1 MTNLNGKEK
10 KREIETYVQPFPTF
24 SFALSEWG
32 GSSRIEGLVTYV
44 LHHFS
49 GRGKQMEGNELSY
62 SEYLK
67 CNNACVKVTINR
79 YSGLCLGTLRELR
92 DCWSSVLEILRFWRS
107 SGPHED
113 KQDELLK
120 ACIALMRIYL
130 QFINYLLNHIV
141 MAKAEKCEAIDLSS
155 LTAVFRR
162 IVDIEG
168 VDQLYQLKSLPRSCV
183 DIMRLLEKL
192 GERCDLG
199 HPRLRFFRSLI
210 LHNFIFPEVIRAGE
224 NEVYAAS
231 EKRCTIFERPLQ
243 RAQQDFEPEEIHHG
257 SGFVI
262 ADSFVITNNHVIE
275 EAMSDETLEIR
286 IVNKTTGELPCVVVH
301 GDAVNDLALLY
312 CPGLNLKRHGI
323 CPLALSEEALWPSL
337 SVFSFGYPLTHTG
350 RNALFVKGFISGFV
364 ERYGREPLI
373 VLNCVLNPGN
383 SGSPVFRRIDDDI
396 KVVGVV
402 AQKHKKEILTLEE
415 LSILEEERST
425 LQMNCASDSRD
436 QFWKSVSLKMY
447 DALNETHCQFGYGNV
462 VPGHLLAEFLSDPS
476 VTSIMDF
483 LKETELCNFFYVQ
496 GGTFCEQ

>member
-1 MTNLNGKEK
+1 
-10 KREIETYVQPFPTF
+10 
-24 SFALSEWG
+24 
-32 GSSRIEGLVTYV
+32 
-44 LHHFS
+44 
-49 GRGKQMEGNELSY
+49 MEGNELSR

-92 DCWSSVLEILRFWRS
+92 DCCSSVLEELEGFLRS
-107 SGPHED
+107 SGPHV
-113 KQDELLK
+113 DERVK
-120 ACIALMRIYL
+120 RARAKVFSTFRVYL
-130 QFINYLLNHIV
+130 QFINYLLNQNV
-141 MAKAEKCEAIDLSS
+141 LANAEKCKAIDLSS

-162 IVDIEG
+162 IVDIDG
-168 VDQLYQLKSLPRSCV
+168 IDQLYQFEPCV
-183 DIMRLLEKL
+183 DIMQLLEVL
-192 GERCDLG
+192 GERYDLR
-199 HPRLRFFRSLI
+199 HPGLRVSRSLI
-210 LHNFIFPEVIRAGE
+210 LHYVIFQVVIVAG
-224 NEVYAAS
+224 
-231 EKRCTIFERPLQ
+231 KLCTTFERPLQ
-243 RAQQDFEPEEIHHG
+243 LTQQDFEPEEIHHG

-275 EAMSDETLEIR
+275 QAMSEETLEIR

-373 VLNCVLNPGN
+373 VLNCVVNPGN
-383 SGSPVFRRIDDDI
+383 SGSPVLRRIDDDI

-415 LSILEEERST
+415 LSTLEEERST
-425 LQMNCASDSRD
+425 LQTNSASDSRD
-436 QFWKSVSLKMY
+436 QFWKSLSVKMY

-462 VPGHLLAEFLSDPS
+462 VPGHLVVEFLRDPS
-476 VTSIMDF
+476 LTSIKDF
-483 LKETELCNFFYVQ
+483 LKEIELRYVL
-496 GGTFCEQ
+496 GLTFCEQ

>member
-1 MTNLNGKEK
+1 
-10 KREIETYVQPFPTF
+10 
-24 SFALSEWG
+24 
-32 GSSRIEGLVTYV
+32 
-44 LHHFS
+44 
-49 GRGKQMEGNELSY
+49 MEGNELSY

-79 YSGLCLGTLRELR
+79 HSGLCLGSLRELLDIYSRLLEKAEELRRRVGRRVPHVDER
-92 DCWSSVLEILRFWRS
+92 DELSEVSFASVL
-107 SGPHED
+107 
-113 KQDELLK
+113 
-120 ACIALMRIYL
+120 MYL
-130 QFINYLLNHIV
+130 QFINDMFDQNVL
-141 MAKAEKCEAIDLSS
+141 AKAEKCEAIDLSS

-162 IVDIEG
+162 IADIKG
-168 VDQLYQLKSLPRSCV
+168 IDQLYY
-183 DIMRLLEKL
+183 MRLLEGL
-192 GERCDLG
+192 GERCDPG

-210 LHNFIFPEVIRAGE
+210 LHNFLFREAVRFRE
-224 NEVYAAS
+224 SLFSVLS
-231 EKRCTIFERPLQ
+231 EKSCTIFERPLQ
-243 RAQQDFEPEEIHHG
+243 LTQQDIEPEEIHHG

-262 ADSFVITNNHVIE
+262 ADSFVITNNHVVE

-286 IVNKTTGELPCVVVH
+286 ILNKTIGELPCLVVH

-383 SGSPVFRRIDDDI
+383 SGSPVLRRIGDDI

-425 LQMNCASDSRD
+425 LQTNSASDSRD
-436 QFWKSVSLKMY
+436 QFWKSLSLKMY
-447 DALNETHCQFGYGNV
+447 DAVNETHCQFGYGNV
-462 VPGHLLAEFLSDPS
+462 VPGYLVVEFLSDPS

-483 LKETELCNFFYVQ
+483 LKKAPCIET
-496 GGTFCEQ
+496 